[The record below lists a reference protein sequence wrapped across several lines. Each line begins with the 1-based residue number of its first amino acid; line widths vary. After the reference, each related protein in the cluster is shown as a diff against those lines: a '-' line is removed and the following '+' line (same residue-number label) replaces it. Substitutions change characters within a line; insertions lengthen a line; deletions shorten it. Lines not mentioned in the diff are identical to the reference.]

1 MDKAEY
7 LQELKAHNWHFGL
20 GSTNTIRNGRAKQ
33 QQLKALAAT
42 DAELQALWDAYQEFR
57 WGRAEEPKIE
67 EPKPATKATRYNR
80 RAILWD
86 AWKIARQAARRFGC
100 PAYTF
105 IAEAMR
111 QAWAKAKAKAL
122 NTGTEGAKS
131 LFFICIDEKTGFNT
145 RTVNLPLV
153 EEVFTD
159 RQQAEA
165 ALAVLRGAFDR
176 PYIKT
181 SPYYRLH

>member
-1 MDKAEY
+1 MTKAEY
-7 LQELKAHNWHFGL
+7 LQELKAHNWHWGF
-20 GSTNTIRNGRAKQ
+20 GSTNTIRKGRAKQ
-33 QQLKALAAT
+33 QQLKALAAA
-42 DAELQALWDAYQEFR
+42 DADLKALWDAYEDFR

-67 EPKPATKATRYNR
+67 ESKPAAKASSYDR

-86 AWKIARQAARRFGC
+86 AWKIARQAARRFGF
-100 PAYTF
+100 PARAF

-122 NTGTEGAKS
+122 NSRSEDAKT

-145 RTVNLPLV
+145 RAVNLPLID
-153 EEVFTD
+153 EVFTD
-159 RQQAEA
+159 RRQAEA
-165 ALAVLRGAFDR
+165 ALALLSRAFDR